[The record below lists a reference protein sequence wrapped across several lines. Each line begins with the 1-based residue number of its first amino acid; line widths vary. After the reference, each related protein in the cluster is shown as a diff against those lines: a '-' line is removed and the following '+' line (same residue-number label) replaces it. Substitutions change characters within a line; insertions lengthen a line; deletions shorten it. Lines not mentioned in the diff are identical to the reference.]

1 LDIKAIILRGLLGVA
16 LVTGV
21 PLQARAQMGA
31 WRAASVPH
39 LSLRVR
45 LDTDDAGL
53 PKLTEYFSTDDPQN
67 HSVACVSGFL
77 DVSYVLRDRLD
88 HVIAAGPH
96 PAPNA
101 CTTLEQVD
109 ATRSVLIS
117 DLYPNLSPGIYTL
130 QITLAPRNQ
139 LDRADL
145 SPLTVEYFP

>member
-1 LDIKAIILRGLLGVA
+1 MA
-16 LVTGV
+16 LVTCV
-21 PLQARAQMGA
+21 PLQGRAQMGA

-39 LSLRVR
+39 LTLRVR

-88 HVIAAGPH
+88 RVIPSAPH
-96 PAPNA
+96 PAHNA
-101 CTTLEQVD
+101 CTTLEQAE

-117 DLYPNLSPGIYTL
+117 NLYPNLASGIYTL
-130 QITLAPRNQ
+130 QITLTPRDQ
-139 LDRADL
+139 LERADL